1 MPAEKFNKGMN
12 RIVKQGKPQKGAAD
26 AAAKLIAKYGKAAVT
41 SAIRNFKPAAKVKVT
56 PIRKTGMTPGYPK
69 SNVKPS
75 KSKFTGVDRTKGVY
89 TKRAGKFPTSKRE
102 EMAMK
107 YAKEQSNIRKAK
119 KK

>member
-1 MPAEKFNKGMN
+1 MA
-12 RIVKQGKPQKGAAD
+12 QKPQKGAAD
-26 AAAKLIAKYGKAAVT
+26 AAAKLIAKYGKAAVS
-41 SAIRNFKPAAKVKVT
+41 SAVRNFKPAAKVKVT

-75 KSKFTGVDRTKGVY
+75 QSKFTGKNNRPGQ
-89 TKRAGKFPTSKRE
+89 PTQMERLRLGSTSSKRE
-102 EMAMK
+102 EMALK

>member
-1 MPAEKFNKGMN
+1 MAK
-12 RIVKQGKPQKGAAD
+12 VQKGAAD
-26 AAAKLIAKYGKAAVT
+26 AAARLIAKYGKAAVT
-41 SAIRNFKPAAKVKVT
+41 SAVRNFKPAAKVKVT

-75 KSKFTGVDRTKGVY
+75 QSKFTGKNNRIENLGPRE
-89 TKRAGKFPTSKRE
+89 RARLSVTSSKRE